1 MVCNDIDDEEEDG
14 DLVDESSHLM
24 LGSNNN
30 TMASKTRLPNPMV
43 GRLPNPMAGRLPKPL
58 TGRLPNP
65 MAAKFGKHTPQVCFN
80 NVFFLFHSF
89 STLLCLFWWLNKIN
103 NNLNFLL

>member
-1 MVCNDIDDEEEDG
+1 MVCNDIDDEEDDG

-24 LGSNNN
+24 LGSTSNNK
-30 TMASKTRLPNPMV
+30 TTASKTRLPNPMV

-80 NVFFLFHSF
+80 NIFF
-89 STLLCLFWWLNKIN
+89 
-103 NNLNFLL
+103 